1 MSYIP
6 NELDYHQYSSYKN
19 MFGGNYF
26 QEFQAG
32 MKLVCIQI
40 RRKLSLFGQCLSR
53 VHDSRMSDYD
63 HHKDSKVK

>member
-1 MSYIP
+1 
-6 NELDYHQYSSYKN
+6 